1 MGSLGE
7 EASGA
12 ENPIREDLKAESSGV
27 PLHHHPPTFGGLRGE
42 GSRSPHSPVWCGGQG
57 RFHGVHGVHWLGN
70 SLKARSAG
78 GRKQPAPVLT

>member
-1 MGSLGE
+1 MGSLGQ

-12 ENPIREDLKAESSGV
+12 ENPTGEDLKAESSGV
-27 PLHHHPPTFGGLRGE
+27 PLLHHPPNVLRPERGGR
-42 GSRSPHSPVWCGGQG
+42 RSPHSPVWCGGQG

-78 GRKQPAPVLT
+78 DRKRPSPVLT